1 MWSRLWLGRL
11 NNKPSGGCANPIHHL
26 FIPQPIQFLPTLLF
40 HAASLKSARFDHCS
54 NMGWSCGRFP
64 NPPHTPFP
72 HTHTHLSRAKFH
84 QEALLAWLT
93 HSHCCPASP
102 GMFPFPSGPL
112 RWGPGGAGGAFL
124 DQPPYSEPTHPGY
137 LPAMWR
143 ACWKRGK
150 AVQRKGEPCA
160 LAMLISLVRP
170 WLNPVGI
177 CHCCQETRRSLFI
190 IKGFALL

>member
-11 NNKPSGGCANPIHHL
+11 NNKPSGGCANLIHRL

-40 HAASLKSARFDHCS
+40 HSASLKCQVRPLLFKHGVKLWKVSKHS
-54 NMGWSCGRFP
+54 
-64 NPPHTPFP
+64 PHPFP
-72 HTHTHLSRAKFH
+72 THTHLSRAKFH
-84 QEALLAWLT
+84 QEAFLAWLP

-102 GMFPFPSGPL
+102 GMFLFPSGPL
-112 RWGPGGAGGAFL
+112 WWGPGGAGGAFL
-124 DQPPYSEPTHPGY
+124 VQPPYSQPTHPGY
-137 LPAMWR
+137 LPAMWC

-177 CHCCQETRRSLFI
+177 CHCCQERRRSLFI

>member
-1 MWSRLWLGRL
+1 MLIRFITSSFLS
-11 NNKPSGGCANPIHHL
+11 PSSFSPL
-26 FIPQPIQFLPTLLF
+26 FSSMLPVWKVPGSTIAQTWGEAVEGFQTLPTPL
-40 HAASLKSARFDHCS
+40 S
-54 NMGWSCGRFP
+54 
-64 NPPHTPFP
+64 